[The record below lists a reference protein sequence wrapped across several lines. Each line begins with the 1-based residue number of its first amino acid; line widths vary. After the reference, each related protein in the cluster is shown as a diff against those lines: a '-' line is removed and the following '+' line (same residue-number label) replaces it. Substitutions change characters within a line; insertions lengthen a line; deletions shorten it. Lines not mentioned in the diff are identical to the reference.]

1 MKEQDYMDVHTMR
14 VQPNYFALLRSGN
27 KRVEFRLFDEK
38 RRRISVGDKVCF
50 VCQSDPRE
58 SLPATV
64 SEILHSRNFSDLLDQ
79 VPLSLLGGISK
90 EHQLSDLRNFY
101 KSPDEHKYGV
111 VALLLK

>member
-1 MKEQDYMDVHTMR
+1 MDIHTMR
-14 VQPNYFALLRSGN
+14 VQPSYFALLRSGN

-50 VCQSDPRE
+50 VCQTDPGE

-64 SEILHSRNFSDLLDQ
+64 SEILHSRSFAELLNQ

-101 KSPDEHKYGV
+101 SAPDEQKYGV
-111 VALLLK
+111 IALVLK

>member
-1 MKEQDYMDVHTMR
+1 MKERDNMNVHTMR
-14 VQPNYFALLRSGN
+14 VLPNYFALLRSGN

-50 VCQSDPRE
+50 VCQTDPRE

-64 SEILHSRNFSDLLDQ
+64 SQILHSRSFADLLNQ
-79 VPLSLLGGISK
+79 VPPSMLGGISK

-101 KSPDEHKYGV
+101 NAPDEHKYGV
-111 VALLLK
+111 IALVLK

>member
-1 MKEQDYMDVHTMR
+1 MDIHTMR

-50 VCQSDPRE
+50 VCQTDPGE

-64 SEILHSRNFSDLLDQ
+64 SEILHSRSFAELLNQ

-101 KSPDEHKYGV
+101 SAPDEQKYGV
-111 VALLLK
+111 IALVLK